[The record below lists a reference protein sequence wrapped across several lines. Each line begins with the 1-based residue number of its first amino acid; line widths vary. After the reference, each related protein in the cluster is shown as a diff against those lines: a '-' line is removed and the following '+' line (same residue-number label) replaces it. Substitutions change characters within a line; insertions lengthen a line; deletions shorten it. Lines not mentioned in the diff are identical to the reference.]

1 MSAWK
6 LAKKPVLNYI
16 SQLTTQSA
24 TLVVRH
30 PVTQLVSV
38 SVFEATGSMLINPW
52 LAGLG
57 VGPADEVV
65 VSVL

>member
-1 MSAWK
+1 MSASQ

-30 PVTQLVSV
+30 PVTQPVSV

-52 LAGLG
+52 LAGHR
-57 VGPADEVV
+57 VGAADEVV
-65 VSVL
+65 LSVL